1 MYTGVCASQYNVGHL
16 YTRTYNF
23 VLHVWAYYR
32 LTQDSIMSLD
42 MSLSRVSRCLP
53 NSSSG
58 QWRSRMNVCR
68 ASNFQKRS
76 SDVPEPLL
84 QSNHR
89 SVSDFLLKEKWW
101 SITPSPAWM
110 TLIPTVY
117 WRSWT
122 SNRRTDK
129 DGRYLQIMDHRSG
142 VLYSQWT
149 VWSSS
154 WPGGWKVQLFS
165 FLDVHTS
172 FSFLDV
178 ILPSITL
185 LYYIMA
191 QEVQAQNNLLRQ
203 NKSWAFSFS
212 LF

>member
-16 YTRTYNF
+16 YTRSQTCYIHC
-23 VLHVWAYYR
+23 VHVWDCYR

-89 SVSDFLLKEKWW
+89 SVSETIVQP

-110 TLIPTVY
+110 TLIPAVY
-117 WRSWT
+117 WRSST

-129 DGRYLQIMDHRSG
+129 DGRYLQIVDHRSG

-154 WPGGWKVQLFS
+154 RPGGWKVQLFS
-165 FLDVHTS
+165 FLDVYTS
-172 FSFLDV
+172 LGS
-178 ILPSITL
+178 
-185 LYYIMA
+185 
-191 QEVQAQNNLLRQ
+191 
-203 NKSWAFSFS
+203 
-212 LF
+212 